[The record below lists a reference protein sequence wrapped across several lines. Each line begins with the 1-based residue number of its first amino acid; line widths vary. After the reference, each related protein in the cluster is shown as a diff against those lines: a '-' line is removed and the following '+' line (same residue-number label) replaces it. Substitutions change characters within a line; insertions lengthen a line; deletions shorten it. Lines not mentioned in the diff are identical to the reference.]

1 MVPDSREP
9 SDSRSA
15 RRLNAPRRV
24 GVAATG
30 GLPTTVEGV
39 LVEAVR
45 EEWRVADQW
54 WTSDPVRRRYFDLVL
69 ETGRQVTV
77 FLDEE
82 RGTWFTQRA

>member
-24 GVAATG
+24 GVAAANG
-30 GLPTTVEGV
+30 RPTAVEDV

-69 ETGRQVTV
+69 VNGKHLTV
-77 FLDEE
+77 FFDEE
-82 RGTWFTQRA
+82 GSTWFTQRA